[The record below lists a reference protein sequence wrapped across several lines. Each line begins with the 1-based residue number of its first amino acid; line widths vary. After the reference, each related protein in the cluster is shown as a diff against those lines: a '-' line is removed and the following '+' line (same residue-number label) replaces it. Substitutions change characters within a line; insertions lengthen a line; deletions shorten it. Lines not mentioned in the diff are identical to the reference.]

1 MRPGVSLTEAA
12 VLRVIRRAPRFLV
25 ASSAVVFA
33 LALIWPAAIVA
44 TPGTSPSQAAPS
56 SAAGGRGPSVHGV
69 GVRPVATEGSGAQP
83 DDVQAPGNERAGR
96 GPRAGADGGSDI
108 AGASAPAPVQAT
120 DSGAPAATSFGGW
133 AGIDEATAGFEPP
146 DPWVAAGPDDI
157 VQSVNNRLR
166 FTNREGFSRIPDVP
180 VFDFFQLDS
189 VEACPPPAEPPCT
202 PVPTVINGFGAPRWH
217 YSAAR
222 DRWVG
227 MATGWHCPDAAAGP
241 SGFIFG
247 AISLTNDPTGDYYHF
262 YVQYPLYLP
271 DDPTLGGSSDKLTF
285 GVNELVLGEGADC
298 AAGAPFD
305 AASTTTFD
313 WSQLLAFPA
322 APPFTYDFSFDHF
335 APRPAWAPSGGS
347 TAVFVVS
354 ETVLGET
361 SSDVA
366 FWRITGTNA
375 ANNVTIPLGF
385 GDPEADVSMNLTTA
399 GVVAPFVDPPAPQ
412 QPGTDLPAGAVD
424 RRPTDAVWQNSVLT
438 FPSTHPCD
446 PAGGASET
454 RACGRVT
461 QLNTGT
467 PVPTRRQDMLVA
479 VSGKDVF
486 YPGVGQSQTGT
497 LHVVYTESSATQGHT
512 SVDRYQLPSDSVHRL
527 SDARVIASGGAVS
540 YGGQAWG
547 RSVGLAQDPRDTNAV
562 WQGNQYTN
570 PSGDWA
576 TRVSELQTL
585 GSTFVPIAP
594 VRLLDSR
601 SNNGTTGV
609 FAHGVPKSIDI
620 AGRGGVPANAVAIT
634 GNLTVVGQTA
644 AGYASL
650 TQLPIANPATSTINF
665 PSGDTRANN
674 VTAPLSAAGGVS
686 LTYRAS
692 AGRTT
697 HFILDVTGYFINQD
711 VAASHTFT
719 DIAPVRVLDTRPGI
733 NNGLSGAFPA
743 NTNRHFDVAGRFT
756 IPANAK
762 AITGNLTV
770 VGQTRAGYVT
780 LSTDPPPTLPATS
793 TINFP
798 AGDTRANGV
807 TIKLDASGGLW
818 AVYKA
823 PPGSSTHLVLDVTG
837 YYLNDTAG
845 ARFVALT
852 PGRRMDTRTAA
863 PQEGLSGPFTANT
876 ARTLI
881 VEPYQ
886 GVPNNAVAITGNLT
900 VVGQTRGG
908 FVSMTQVATNAP
920 TTSTINFPLGD
931 TRANGVTGP
940 LNDATGSVG
949 LVFEASGGQTHLI
962 LDLTGYFR

>member
-1 MRPGVSLTEAA
+1 MT
-12 VLRVIRRAPRFLV
+12 RRAPRFVVL
-25 ASSAVVFA
+25 SSSLVFA
-33 LALIWPAAIVA
+33 LALVWPAGIAA
-44 TPGTSPSQAAPS
+44 TPGASSSQATPASAP
-56 SAAGGRGPSVHGV
+56 GGRGPAVRGQ
-69 GVRPVATEGSGAQP
+69 GVRPLTTEAPGGEP
-83 DDVQAPGNERAGR
+83 GDLQAPGREGVGR
-96 GPRAGADGGSDI
+96 GPRAGTDAGSDT
-108 AGASAPAPVQAT
+108 AGAVAPAPVQAT
-120 DSGAPAATSFGGW
+120 TSGAPAAASVGGW
-133 AGIDEATAGFEPP
+133 AGIGEATAGFEPP

-166 FTNREGFSRIPDVP
+166 FTNREGFSRVPEVP
-180 VFDFFQLDS
+180 VFNFFDLNS
-189 VEACPPPAEPPCT
+189 VEACSSTAAIPPDDPSCT
-202 PVPTVINGFGAPRWH
+202 PVPTDIDGVGAPRWR

-227 MATGWHCPDAAAGP
+227 MTTGWHCADASAGQ

-271 DDPTLGGSSDKLTF
+271 DDPTLGGSTDKLTF

-298 AAGAPFD
+298 TAGIPFD

-313 WSQLLAFPA
+313 WAELGGPNFPSQPS
-322 APPFTYDFSFDHF
+322 FTYDFSFDHF

-354 ETVLGET
+354 ETSLGET
-361 SSDVA
+361 TSDVA

-375 ANNVTIPLGF
+375 ANNIPIPLGF

-399 GVVAPFVDPPAPQ
+399 GVVGPFIDPPTPQ

-424 RRPTDAVWQNSVLT
+424 RRPTDAIWQNSVLT
-438 FPSTHPCD
+438 FPSTYPCD

-461 QLNTGT
+461 QLNTGSA
-467 PVPTRRQDMLVA
+467 VPTRRQDMLIA
-479 VSGKDVF
+479 VNGKDVF
-486 YPGVGQSQTGT
+486 YPGVAQSQTGT
-497 LHVVYTESSATQGHT
+497 LHAVYTESSATQGHT
-512 SVDRYQLPSDSVHRL
+512 SVDRYQLVSDSVHTL
-527 SDARVIASGGAVS
+527 SDPVVIASGGAVS

-570 PSGDWA
+570 ASGDWA

-585 GSTFVPIAP
+585 GSTFVPLAP

-601 SNNGTTGV
+601 FGNGTSGA

-620 AGRGGVPANAVAIT
+620 AGRGGVPNNAVAIT

-650 TQLPIANPATSTINF
+650 TQQPIADPATSTINF
-665 PSGDTRANN
+665 PLGDTRANN
-674 VTAPLSAAGGVS
+674 VTAPLSGAGGVS

-692 AGRTT
+692 PTKST
-697 HFILDVTGYFINQD
+697 HFILDVTGYFIDDD
-711 VAASHTFT
+711 VALSHTFT
-719 DIAPVRVLDTRPGI
+719 DIAAVRVLDTRPGI
-733 NNGLSGAFPA
+733 SNGLAGVFPA

-780 LSTDPPPTLPATS
+780 LATDPPPSLPATS

-807 TIKLDASGGLW
+807 TIKLDSTGGLW

-823 PPGSSTHLVLDVTG
+823 PPGSSTHLILDVTG
-837 YYLNDTAG
+837 YYLQDTAG

-852 PGRRMDTRTAA
+852 PGRRMDTRFAA
-863 PQEGLSGPFTANT
+863 PQQGLTGPFAANA
-876 ARTLI
+876 ARTLVI
-881 VEPYQ
+881 TPYQ

-900 VVGQTRGG
+900 VVGQTRAGY
-908 FVSMTQVATNAP
+908 VSMTQVATNSP

-949 LVFEASGGQTHLI
+949 LVYEASGGQTHLI

>member
-1 MRPGVSLTEAA
+1 VT
-12 VLRVIRRAPRFLV
+12 RRAPRLLV
-25 ASSAVVFA
+25 LGSSLVFA
-33 LALIWPAAIVA
+33 LTLVWPAGIA
-44 TPGTSPSQAAPS
+44 AAPGATS
-56 SAAGGRGPSVHGV
+56 SHAAPASAPGGRGPAVRGQ
-69 GVRPVATEGSGAQP
+69 GVRPLTTEAPGAP
-83 DDVQAPGNERAGR
+83 GDLQAPGSERAGR
-96 GPRAGADGGSDI
+96 GPRAGADAGSDT
-108 AGASAPAPVQAT
+108 AGAVGPAPVQAT
-120 DSGAPAATSFGGW
+120 GSGAPAAASFGGW
-133 AGIDEATAGFEPP
+133 PGIDEATAGFEPP

-166 FTNREGFSRIPDVP
+166 FTNREGFSRIPDVG
-180 VFDFFQLDS
+180 VFQFFQLDS
-189 VEACPPPAEPPCT
+189 VEACSSTAVPPPDEPDCT
-202 PVPTVINGFGAPRWH
+202 PVPTDIDGFGAPRWH
-217 YSAAR
+217 YSASR

-227 MATGWHCPDAAAGP
+227 MATGWHCADTTAGQ

-247 AISLTNDPTGDYYHF
+247 AISLSSDPTGDYYHF

-271 DDPTLGGSSDKLTF
+271 DDPTLGGSTDKLTF
-285 GVNELVLGEGADC
+285 GVNELVLGDGADC
-298 AAGAPFD
+298 AAGIPFD

-313 WSQLLAFPA
+313 WAEVGGPNFPA
-322 APPFTYDFSFDHF
+322 APSFTYDFSFDHF

-347 TAVFVVS
+347 TTVFVVS
-354 ETVLGET
+354 EKVLGET
-361 SSDVA
+361 ASDVG

-399 GVVAPFVDPPAPQ
+399 GVVGPFVDPPTPQ
-412 QPGTDLPAGAVD
+412 QPGLDLPAGAVD
-424 RRPTDAVWQNSVLT
+424 RRPTDAIWQNSVLT
-438 FPSTHPCD
+438 FPSTYPCD
-446 PAGGASET
+446 PAGGASEI

-479 VSGKDVF
+479 VNGKDVF

-512 SVDRYQLPSDSVHRL
+512 SVDRYQLASDSVHRL
-527 SDARVIASGGAVS
+527 SAPVVLANGSTFS

-570 PSGDWA
+570 SSGDWA

-585 GSTFVPIAP
+585 GSTFVPLAP

-601 SNNGTTGV
+601 FNNGTSGA

-634 GNLTVVGQTA
+634 GNLTVVGQSA

-650 TQLPIANPATSTINF
+650 TQQPIANPATSTINF
-665 PSGDTRANN
+665 PTGDTRANN
-674 VTAPLSAAGGVS
+674 VTAPLSGAGGVS
-686 LTYRAS
+686 LTYRATP
-692 AGRTT
+692 GRTT

-733 NNGLSGAFPA
+733 NNGLTGVSPA

-756 IPANAK
+756 IPSNAE

-780 LSTDPPPTLPATS
+780 LSTDPPPALPATS
-793 TINFP
+793 TVNFP

-807 TIKLDASGGLW
+807 TIKLDDTGGLW
-818 AVYKA
+818 VVYKA
-823 PPGSSTHLVLDVTG
+823 PPGNSTHLILDVTG
-837 YYLNDTAG
+837 YYLNDTSG

-852 PGRRMDTRTAA
+852 PGRRMDTRFAA
-863 PQEGLSGPFTANT
+863 PQEGLTGPFAANT

-900 VVGQTRGG
+900 VVGQSRAG
-908 FVSMTQVATNAP
+908 FVSMTQVATGSP
-920 TTSTINFPLGD
+920 TTSTLNFPVGD

-949 LVFEASGGQTHLI
+949 LVYKASGGLTHLI